1 MNDLKMFDAIN
12 TDLRT
17 GLSANGSAFVLAS
30 DMAVSL
36 GARSAND
43 ITKNLPS
50 NSGEYKGQE
59 TVDVGNGERRKVNVL
74 YKRGVFHVLMVS
86 RKPEA
91 LAFKDRLFDFLEE
104 YEREGFV
111 VKDDITPQQS
121 IRLIEK
127 LDYKQVLNSLA
138 YAQDYRESGLSPKAF
153 ANMQNGFYKVTIGT
167 TAADLRRTRELP
179 DKATVKDFLTDEE
192 LSKMQGLSMMII
204 GKLRARHPNGEY
216 TVRQFA
222 DLYHEVVQAE
232 MDRKGLAV

>member
-1 MNDLKMFDAIN
+1 
-12 TDLRT
+12 
-17 GLSANGSAFVLAS
+17 
-30 DMAVSL
+30 
-36 GARSAND
+36 
-43 ITKNLPS
+43 
-50 NSGEYKGQE
+50 
-59 TVDVGNGERRKVNVL
+59 
-74 YKRGVFHVLMVS
+74 
-86 RKPEA
+86 
-91 LAFKDRLFDFLEE
+91 
-104 YEREGFV
+104 

-138 YAQDYRESGLSPKAF
+138 YAQDYRESGLSPRAF

-167 TAADLRRTRELP
+167 TAADFRRTRDLP
-179 DKATVKDFLTDEE
+179 EKATVKDFLTDEE

-232 MDRKGLAV
+232 MDRKGLTV

>member
-1 MNDLKMFDAIN
+1 MNDLKLFDALGIE
-12 TDLRT
+12 LRT
-17 GLSANGSAFVLAS
+17 SLNADGVAYVVAADLAQALGVQRTNNLMNTVPANES
-30 DMAVSL
+30 
-36 GARSAND
+36 
-43 ITKNLPS
+43 
-50 NSGEYKGQE
+50 EYKGME
-59 TVDVGNGERRKVNVL
+59 TIETAGGPQKVSVL

-91 LAFKDRLFDFLEE
+91 LAFKDRLFDFLEQ
-104 YEREGFV
+104 YERDGFV
-111 VKDDITPQQS
+111 VKPDITPQQS

-167 TAADLRRTRELP
+167 TAADFRRTRELP

-232 MDRKGLAV
+232 MDRKGLTV